1 MIKGVRKITV
11 FAPNENGGI
20 DVVAKYGKGKGKG
33 KGRRRRSRMLKVPE
47 RNMRKVNEA
56 ARAFIDELDT
66 RHERSTRKKKD
77 GWLRDSPKNVM
88 KANRKALKKL
98 QKMRIF

>member
-1 MIKGVRKITV
+1 MIKGVRRITV
-11 FAPNENGGI
+11 FGSADDGGLE
-20 DVVAKYGKGKGKG
+20 VVAEYGKSAS
-33 KGRRRRSRMLKVPE
+33 KGRRRRSRMLKAPE

-56 ARAFIDELDT
+56 ARAFLEELDA
-66 RHERSTRKKKD
+66 RSDRSTRKKKD

-98 QKMRIF
+98 QKMRVF

>member
-1 MIKGVRKITV
+1 MIKGVRRITV
-11 FAPNENGGI
+11 FAPDESGDLG
-20 DVVAKYGKGKGKG
+20 VVAEYGKTKGG
-33 KGRRRRSRMLKVPE
+33 GRRRRSRLLKVPE
-47 RNMRKVNEA
+47 RNMRKVNAA

>member
-1 MIKGVRKITV
+1 MIKGVRRITV
-11 FAPNENGGI
+11 FSPDENG
-20 DVVAKYGKGKGKG
+20 DLQAVADYGKSKS
-33 KGRRRRSRMLKVPE
+33 RRRRSRMLKLPE

-56 ARAFIDELDT
+56 ARAFVDELDT
-66 RHERSTRKKKD
+66 RHDRSTRKKKD
-77 GWLRDSPKNVM
+77 GWLRDGPQNVM